1 MYAASN
7 FGIRAAVRRVEIGR
21 LNDKIHE
28 VCLWIHKNNNWRI
41 KFQFRDLFINFLHKQ
56 ALYPY
61 AVTKPD
67 FSDFGWSFEHHISET
82 NSVTPQFFYIFDMSN
97 P

>member
-1 MYAASN
+1 M
-7 FGIRAAVRRVEIGR
+7 
-21 LNDKIHE
+21 
-28 VCLWIHKNNNWRI
+28 
-41 KFQFRDLFINFLHKQ
+41 HKQ

-67 FSDFGWSFEHHISET
+67 FSDFGWSFEHHISEKD
-82 NSVTPQFFYIFDMSN
+82 SVSPQFFYIFDMSN